1 MARLRYEGKT
11 PRPMDGLCA
20 KTPQALWGASFV
32 HRLEDGPLILPIR
45 ACVTSSRLFCPRLT
59 SQLTSP
65 RLAHSDQSLDLRIAK
80 RVQRGKD
87 ACWARRPHGAARSF
101 VSHYE
106 SCCLF
111 TDVRIV
117 GPGGMR

>member
-1 MARLRYEGKT
+1 MRDCDCLAAR
-11 PRPMDGLCA
+11 
-20 KTPQALWGASFV
+20 TPQALVGAHAGALFV

-45 ACVTSSRLFCPRLT
+45 ESRRADYSAPMDT
-59 SQLTSP
+59 SQNLTSP
-65 RLAHSDQSLDLRIAK
+65 RLAHSDQSPHLRIAK
-80 RVQRGKD
+80 RVLRGGD

-101 VSHYE
+101 VSHYD

-117 GPGGMR
+117 GPGGIG